1 MNDEEHR
8 CAQRGRARP
17 IRHVQAIE
25 HCACATRVARTTRVT
40 RAARAALVAVA
51 ALVTLAG
58 LAPDAALAAG
68 ADPAPAAQAGLA
80 TRRIRHHDTAIEVA
94 LWYPSTATERVLGAG
109 PFRPR
114 AAPDAPVL
122 AGRHPLVLLSH
133 GTGGMNL
140 NHHDLAAALARAGF
154 VVASLTHPGDNFRD
168 RSLIADPRYFVER
181 PRQVSRVL
189 DALLADPDWAARLDA
204 TRIAAIGHSAGG
216 YTVAALLG
224 ARPDLARLG
233 AHCRAHRD
241 DPACAYRDPSVGVT
255 DASPTPFRLPAD
267 SPTDSRADS
276 RAGSRADSPAGAD
289 VADARIRAGVLLAPM
304 GAVIAPDSL
313 GAVRGPLRLI
323 GAERDE
329 VLARPYHY
337 DYLREG
343 LSGADASLAAGAGH
357 FSFIAPIA
365 PEWRSALGP
374 VAEDPPEFDRAAFH
388 ERLGPELA
396 RWLTQALK
404 QDSR

>member
-1 MNDEEHR
+1 MNDEGHR
-8 CAQRGRARP
+8 CAQRRRARP
-17 IRHVQAIE
+17 IRHARAVGHA
-25 HCACATRVARTTRVT
+25 ACVTRVT
-40 RAARAALVAVA
+40 RITRVTRAALVAVA

-58 LAPDAALAAG
+58 LVPDAALAAG

-80 TRRIRHHDTAIEVA
+80 TRQIRHHDTAIEVA
-94 LWYPSTATERVLGAG
+94 LWYPSAATERVLGAG

-204 TRIAAIGHSAGG
+204 SRIGAIGHSAGG

-255 DASPTPFRLPAD
+255 DASPTPFRLPTD
-267 SPTDSRADS
+267 SPTDSIS
-276 RAGSRADSPAGAD
+276 GAD

-343 LSGADASLAAGAGH
+343 LPGADASLAAGAGH

-374 VAEDPPEFDRAAFH
+374 VAVDPPAFDRAAFH
-388 ERLGPELA
+388 EQLGPELA